1 VSGTHPVMPARVL
14 IAGVSVRALAES
26 AARAGAEV
34 IALDAYGDLDLRRIA
49 RVVAIPGEH
58 DGRFDQ
64 MRVARASRDLDV
76 AAVTYVSSFE
86 NAPAAV
92 EALARARTLIGN
104 SPAVLRRVRDPLV
117 LARALQRLG
126 AHTPAVR
133 ASPPPRATTTTR
145 WLLKPRRSGGGH
157 GIVRWA
163 RGMPV
168 PRSSIVQERI
178 GGGAGSITF
187 VADGVRSVPL
197 ALTRQLSG
205 DAAFGAT
212 GFAYCGSI
220 LEPHQPELF
229 AHARALAAIITR
241 EFALRGACSVDFIA
255 RGAIPYA
262 IEVNP
267 RPTASMEL
275 VERAT
280 GSSIWVAHVA
290 GCGNALAS
298 LRDIAGHA
306 PSVAHGKAVLY
317 ARRPVVIGDTSRW
330 LADDNVRD
338 VPAPGE
344 RIARGRPICTIF
356 ASARTSALC
365 YAALVRLARIR
376 YAEVEERMRRKSA

>member
-1 VSGTHPVMPARVL
+1 MRAPVL
-14 IAGVSVRALAES
+14 IAGVSARALAES
-26 AARAGAEV
+26 AARAGDDV

-49 RVVAIPGEH
+49 RVVAIPRER

-64 MRVARASRDLDV
+64 MRAARTSRGIDV
-76 AAVTYVSSFE
+76 ASVAYVSSFE
-86 NAPAAV
+86 NSPAAV
-92 EALARARTLIGN
+92 ETLARGRTLIGN

-133 ASPPPRATTTTR
+133 ASPPPHATNATR

-157 GIVRWA
+157 GIVRWTH
-163 RGMPV
+163 GMPV

-178 GGGAGSITF
+178 GGSAGSITF
-187 VADGVRSVPL
+187 VADGAHSVPL
-197 ALTRQLSG
+197 ALTRQLAG
-205 DAAFGAT
+205 DAAFGVT

-229 AHARALAAIITR
+229 ANARALAAIITR
-241 EFALRGACSVDFIA
+241 EFALRGACSIDFIA

-280 GSSIWVAHVA
+280 GSSIWLAHVA
-290 GCGNALAS
+290 GCSNALVQ
-298 LRDIAGHA
+298 LPGIAGHA

-317 ARRPVVIGDTSRW
+317 ARRPVVIGDTDRW
-330 LADDNVRD
+330 LADDDVRD
-338 VPAPGE
+338 IPAPGE
-344 RIARGRPICTIF
+344 RIARGSPIGTIF
-356 ASARTSALC
+356 ASARTRALC

-376 YAEVEERMRRKSA
+376 YAEVEGRMRRKSA